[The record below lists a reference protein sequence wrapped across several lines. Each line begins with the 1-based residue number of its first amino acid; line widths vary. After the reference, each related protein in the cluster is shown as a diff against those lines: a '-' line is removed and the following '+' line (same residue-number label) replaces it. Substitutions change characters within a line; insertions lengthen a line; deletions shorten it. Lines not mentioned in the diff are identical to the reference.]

1 MMVSEEA
8 KSLFFDLLAI
18 PLSEQAEHLD
28 RACSGKPELR
38 KRVESLLKAHVD
50 SEGFLGE
57 TAASITMCTNQE
69 PPADDEI
76 HIPKMIGMYEVV
88 RVLGR
93 GGFGTVYLC
102 KQREPIERQL
112 AVKVLH
118 AGMDTRLVLRR
129 FEEERILLAK
139 MDHPGIARVLDA
151 GKTQEGQPYIAMEYV
166 DGEMITAYCNSRR
179 LDLRARLAIFSQACQ
194 AVGHAH
200 QKMVIHRDVKP
211 SNVLVTEVDGKP
223 IVKVIDFGISKA
235 MDARDDDLSEHEP
248 ITRTMQLV
256 GTPQYMSPEQASTE
270 KTDFD
275 TRSDVYSLGVML
287 YELTTGVLPFDSKKL
302 RSASV
307 GQLEQMIRDTD
318 PQRPSTRVAKL
329 ENSLADSV
337 STQRASSISSIS
349 RELKGEIDWII
360 TKAMEKKRDRRYSAV
375 AELGADIERYLNGRV
390 VQARPPSSA
399 YTLRKLIARNKAWSI
414 AALLVVSSL
423 VVLTTMS
430 VVSAKRIRSANTQM
444 TSAMATQEQVLRFT
458 EEMLRGIDPAVARGQ
473 DTVLFREILDSAS
486 ERINN
491 EITESPEVEVRVRIL
506 VGELYRTIG
515 LYDEAIEHFRRA
527 AAIALESFGA
537 RHIQTIEARSSLG
550 IVYVELSD
558 YDRAL
563 AVLELVY
570 EDARETLG
578 EDHLDT
584 LVVLSNLST
593 VYGYLE
599 NREMAVHAGERLL
612 ASRMRVLGD
621 DHNDTMATR
630 NNLAMSLK
638 AMGEYDRSKSMLERV
653 LAHQL
658 EHLGEDHPTTL
669 KTRTNIAQVYHELE
683 MYDQAVAMNKA
694 VLDQKRSV
702 LGDTHPSVLVSMV
715 NLGVAYEKAGD
726 LSLAHEHLSSALQ
739 ISIDTLGEQHQY
751 SLIIKNNLASYY
763 ARNGDFEKAFV
774 LAQASLDGLKTNLG
788 NDHPMVIQSKTNL
801 ADILISMERYRDS
814 LALLTELQEQA
825 LELYEDNDP
834 RFGKLNEILGF
845 AQRGLGNN
853 ADAIVHLEAAAEIY
867 RSQHGEDSE
876 QYLRVIDAIE

>member
-8 KSLFFDLLAI
+8 KSIFLDMLAI
-18 PLSEQAEHLD
+18 PLAEQAEHLD
-28 RACSGKPELR
+28 RVCSGNPALKE
-38 KRVESLLKAHVD
+38 RVESLLKAHLD

-57 TAASITMCTNQE
+57 TAASITMRTGQAVE
-69 PPADDEI
+69 MDDEVQ
-76 HIPKMIGMYEVV
+76 IPTMIGMYEVV

-102 KQREPIERQL
+102 TQREPIERLL

-151 GKTQEGQPYIAMEYV
+151 GKTEAGQPYIGMEYV
-166 DGEMITAYCNSRR
+166 EGEMITAYCNSRR
-179 LDLRARLAIFSQACQ
+179 LDLRARLSLFSQACQ

-235 MDARDDDLSEHEP
+235 MDASEEEFGEREP
-248 ITRTMQLV
+248 LTRTMQLV

-287 YELTTGVLPFDSKKL
+287 YELTTGVLPFDAKRL
-302 RSASV
+302 RSASAE
-307 GQLEQMIRDTD
+307 QLEQMIRDTD

-329 ENSLADSV
+329 DRSMAGSV
-337 STQRASSISSIS
+337 ATQRAATISTIS
-349 RELKGEIDWII
+349 RQLKGEIDWII
-360 TKAMEKKRDRRYSAV
+360 TKAMEKKRDRRYSSV
-375 AELGADIERYLNGRV
+375 AELGADIERYLNGRA

-423 VVLTTMS
+423 IVLTTMS

-473 DTVLFREILDSAS
+473 DTTLFREILDSAS
-486 ERINN
+486 ERINS

-515 LYDEAIEHFRRA
+515 LYDEAIEHFRPA
-527 AAIALESFGA
+527 AAIALEAFGA
-537 RHIQTIEARSSLG
+537 RHIRTIEARSSLG
-550 IVYVELSD
+550 IAYVELSD

-563 AVLELVY
+563 TVLELVY
-570 EDARETLG
+570 QDVRETMG

-599 NREMAVHAGERLL
+599 NREMAIQAGERLL
-612 ASRMRVLGD
+612 ASRVRVLGD

-658 EHLGEDHPTTL
+658 EHLGENHPITL
-669 KTRTNIAQVYHELE
+669 KTRTNIAQVYHELKL
-683 MYDQAVAMNKA
+683 YDQAVAMNKA
-694 VLDQKRSV
+694 VLEQKRSV
-702 LGDTHPSVLVSMV
+702 LGETHPSVLVSMV

-726 LSLAHEHLSSALQ
+726 QSLAQEHLSNALQ

-763 ARNGDFEKAFV
+763 ARNEEFEKAVV
-774 LAQASLDGLKTNLG
+774 LAQASLDGLKANLD
-788 NDHPMVIQSKTNL
+788 NDHPMVIQSKVNL
-801 ADILISMERYRDS
+801 ADMLISMERYSDS
-814 LALLTELQEQA
+814 LALIIELQEQA
-825 LELYEDNDP
+825 VELYEDNDP
-834 RFGKLNEILGF
+834 RYGKLHELLGF
-845 AQRGLGNN
+845 AHGGVGNT
-853 ADAIVHLEAAAEIY
+853 VESLEHLRAATELY
-867 RSQHGEDSE
+867 RSLHGEDSE
-876 QYLRVIDAIE
+876 QFLRVMQAIE